1 MANNETIAVLFD
13 PEPELWGLRGDPYA
27 WRALKKHLAKVEF
40 PASPNEAKVLLRAGF
55 DEVVGVKL
63 YAPDSP
69 AKVERPEWNHGGMSG
84 GVVDL
89 TIWRTKLMPLLEE
102 HMARHL
108 SR

>member
-1 MANNETIAVLFD
+1 VG
-13 PEPELWGLRGDPYA
+13 PA
-27 WRALKKHLAKVEF
+27 WRPLRLAGPQEAPGEGGV
-40 PASPNEAKVLLRAGF
+40 PNEAKVLLRAGF
-55 DEVVGVKL
+55 DEVVGCKL